1 MTKPEVIRSSVLGYC
16 MGVSRAVKIAEA
28 LAVRRDT
35 LTGKPAHALYTYGP
49 LIHNTTVLRKLEEKG
64 VHTLGATEFIE
75 SIAPSTSIT
84 SIEDGAPLDL
94 HGALVIIRAHGVA
107 PHVEAKLR
115 EAGAVIKDATCP
127 KVKANQLLARKLCME
142 NTKNRKKE
150 NGISPVPVFL
160 AGDRW
165 HAEIQGILGYAP
177 DCICVSNEAEAE
189 EAARSRTIG
198 GHNTGKNEAALIG
211 QTTFPVDDYRK
222 IAAVLQKYFRLDV
235 KDTIC
240 PATSCRQDALRI
252 LCASVDAMIVAGGK
266 DSANTRALAEI
277 AHSMGVPVYLIE
289 NAAEMKPIEPELAA
303 YRRIGLAAGAST
315 PLEIIDE
322 LEIAVLKGRYSVAMD

>member
-28 LAVRRDT
+28 LAIRKDT
-35 LTGKPAHALYTYGP
+35 LTDKRAYALYTYGP
-49 LIHNTTVLRKLEEKG
+49 LIHNMTVLRKLEEKG
-64 VHTLGATEFIE
+64 VRILGAAEFIE
-75 SIAPSTSIT
+75 SITSIG
-84 SIEDGAPLDL
+84 GAPLDL
-94 HGALVIIRAHGVA
+94 HDALVIIRAHGVA

-115 EAGAVIKDATCP
+115 EAGAVVKDATCP

-142 NTKNRKKE
+142 NTKNTKKQ
-150 NGISPVPVFL
+150 NGVSPVPVFL

-177 DCICVSNEAEAE
+177 DCICVSNETEAE
-189 EAARSRTIG
+189 KAARSRTIG
-198 GHNTGKNEAALIG
+198 EHNTGKNEAALIG

-240 PATSCRQDALRI
+240 PATACRQDALRI

-277 AHSMGVPVYLIE
+277 AHSMGMPVYLVE
-289 NAAEMKPIEPELAA
+289 NVAEMKPIEPELAA

-315 PLEIIDE
+315 PLETIDE
-322 LEIAVLKGRYSVAMD
+322 LEAAVLKGQYSVAMDDG